1 MAELEDSRSLQEN
14 TRSVSDVQFMEEIR
28 KYEAIY
34 DKSCKGF
41 QDKRVKANCWK
52 RIAESLGM
60 NMSEAERRYKTIRT
74 AFSRYL
80 SKISGKSG
88 SGTSEVAS
96 IDPKYEHMRWLMLFI
111 KSRQSFSNLSTTR
124 LEEEPK
130 KDEQEVGYEM
140 SEASLST
147 IDEPEETNSN
157 QHFDGTFNKAERVQ
171 TQSPEVPVKGR
182 PVPTS
187 TEMEEISLKKRKKNP
202 SKNWIGSNVSAKA
215 ELEQTDSD
223 IKQAILSLD
232 KTLEVLN
239 KSSNSQEMDEDS
251 YYCNSLASRL
261 RRLDRRRKAI
271 ARNRIEAV
279 LLDVEF
285 GFPCKAHQTLTCLK
299 GEETPVKFL

>member
-1 MAELEDSRSLQEN
+1 MRTSSAIMSGFQSSISAETHAQPHHLFSIKMAELEDSRSLQEN
-14 TRSVSDVQFMEEIR
+14 TESVSDVQFMEEIR

-130 KDEQEVGYEM
+130 EEEQEVGYEM

-157 QHFDGTFNKAERVQ
+157 QHFDGTYNKAERVQ

-202 SKNWIGSNVSAKA
+202 SKTGLAQMSVP
-215 ELEQTDSD
+215 
-223 IKQAILSLD
+223 KQNL
-232 KTLEVLN
+232 
-239 KSSNSQEMDEDS
+239 
-251 YYCNSLASRL
+251 SRL
-261 RRLDRRRKAI
+261 T
-271 ARNRIEAV
+271 V
-279 LLDVEF
+279 
-285 GFPCKAHQTLTCLK
+285 T
-299 GEETPVKFL
+299 